1 LVYQA
6 SFLPPLGFSS
16 ADEKRFMAP
25 MIGRIMTDEW
35 SLSEAV
41 AKLNDALR
49 EKDMSVAELFDAFD
63 ADSDGT
69 INGPELHH
77 GIKNMVGDV
86 LSPAQISQ
94 IIKAFDVNDDHRID
108 VDELRTALSEE
119 E

>member
-1 LVYQA
+1 
-6 SFLPPLGFSS
+6 
-16 ADEKRFMAP
+16 MAA
-25 MIGRIMTDEW
+25 MTGRLMTDEW

-86 LSPAQISQ
+86 LSPGQISQ